1 MSCDTFHTFFLS
13 RPNLENWVTL
23 TIAISDPTTIELL
36 QYRRYVEQVD
46 DLQASEEQ
54 LATGLVVGL
63 LDAHHRFRD
72 WRKELLSESRA
83 A

>member
-1 MSCDTFHTFFLS
+1 
-13 RPNLENWVTL
+13 VTL

-36 QYRRYVEQVD
+36 QQYRRYVEQVD

-63 LDAHHRFRD
+63 LDAHCRFRG
-72 WRKELLSESRA
+72 WRKELLAESRA

>member
-1 MSCDTFHTFFLS
+1 M
-13 RPNLENWVTL
+13 TL

-36 QYRRYVEQVD
+36 QQYRRYVEQVD

-72 WRKELLSESRA
+72 WRKDLLTELRSA
-83 A
+83 

>member
-1 MSCDTFHTFFLS
+1 M
-13 RPNLENWVTL
+13 TL
-23 TIAISDPTTIELL
+23 TIVISDPTTIDLL
-36 QYRRYVEQVD
+36 QQYRCYVEQVD
-46 DLQASEEQ
+46 ALQASEEQ

-72 WRKELLSESRA
+72 WRKELLAELRA

>member
-1 MSCDTFHTFFLS
+1 M
-13 RPNLENWVTL
+13 TL
-23 TIAISDPTTIELL
+23 TIAISDPITIELL
-36 QYRRYVEQVD
+36 QQYRRYVEQVD

-63 LDAHHRFRD
+63 LDSHHRFRD
-72 WRKELLSESRA
+72 WRKELRVESRA